1 MNPSNFFHLAYW
13 LDPTSNTQPASPHLW
28 GVVLTGVIWAVLWLI
43 ALRRTDKGTALTQV
57 VAGLLLAA
65 VGVGRILALP
75 ILGWRISWLMA
86 AGVAI
91 LPFAW
96 RWLRLA
102 KDSQWLQQAAHM
114 LAFVPQPLKF
124 PGNNASV
131 PLHMSPWIILLP
143 WLGLHL
149 LGMAAVTSIHRWPLW
164 LGWLLM
170 GLTLLPSVGRRAWSV
185 RREAPLGSR
194 PSLFALT
201 PLLLVY
207 LTIAVRVLIGLAN
220 YLLHGEYRVPE
231 PFSTLFNPTL
241 ALLVGV
247 GYGLVLSCRMALSS
261 DAALVKLGAAAL
273 VGLSIAWSLWTGLS
287 LRTHGVSGSDPY
299 AYTQMGI
306 DLATHGSVFHSFPLV
321 RLTYALEIPS
331 EPVVHIGYKL
341 PTDVTRT
348 APTVWPPAYAVFTGL
363 AYLLDGETGV
373 FVLTPVLGI
382 VSLLVVGWLV
392 RLVIRDWAIV
402 ALTIFLTAT
411 SYQQIEWQ
419 LIPMADIAAQLF
431 SLLALVL
438 AIRSQQSADL
448 AVSNQ
453 RSATPHPLIPSPAKR
468 HPLTREVSFAP
479 RSRPYALRLVLP
491 ALAGLCIGIAF
502 GIRYTQ
508 VLIAPAIA
516 LALIVGRPTAADRPP
531 GNIGGQSSVVGGPTI
546 SAIFTAAL
554 CATLAALPTLAYHAI
569 AFGSAF
575 QTGSDELK
583 HFSLALLPQTVLRVG
598 GELLWYREF
607 GLLVPFILIGLIG
620 LWRSQRRMSLI
631 LLSYVLPVL
640 IFHMLYSYLRQRD
653 LLSIFPIFYLWA
665 AIGIVTLIQRITS
678 GKVHLAGAAA
688 LIALVCF
695 LLFQRSIETIMLP
708 ITRGFGAFG
717 YLVREQR
724 QSFDTLATLTPEN
737 AVIACS
743 LNSGAV
749 DLHAQRLSFRP
760 AGYTPEQLTKLVRAL
775 HSEGR
780 PVFLLDDGKELAES
794 IQTLRDQFTLTEV
807 GQLDVPYYFP
817 NSGGSEN
824 RRVPLYKIE

>member
-13 LDPTSNTQPASPHLW
+13 LDPASNTQPASPRLW
-28 GVVLTGVIWAVLWLI
+28 WVVLAGVIWAVLWLI
-43 ALRRTDKGTALTQV
+43 ALRRTDKRTGLAQIA
-57 VAGLLLAA
+57 AGLLLAA

-75 ILGWRISWLMA
+75 ILGWRIGWLMA
-86 AGVAI
+86 VGVAI

-96 RWLRLA
+96 RWLCLA

-114 LAFVPQPLKF
+114 LAFAPPSLNF

-131 PLHMSPWIILLP
+131 PLRVSPWIILLP

-170 GLTLLPSVGRRAWSV
+170 GLMLLPSIGRGAWSV
-185 RREAPLGSR
+185 RREAPFAPR

-431 SLLALVL
+431 SLLAVGL
-438 AIRSQQSADL
+438 AISSQQSAK
-448 AVSNQ
+448 S
-453 RSATPHPLIPSPAKR
+453 HPLIPSSP
-468 HPLTREVSFAP
+468 P
-479 RSRPYALRLVLP
+479 RPTPYASRLTLP

-516 LALIVGRPTAADRPP
+516 LALIVGRPTVDDRPP

-554 CATLAALPTLAYHAI
+554 CATLAALPTLAYHAV

-665 AIGIVTLIQRITS
+665 AIGFVTLIQKITS
-678 GKVHLAGAAA
+678 GKLRLAGATV
-688 LIALVCF
+688 LIVLVC
-695 LLFQRSIETIMLP
+695 LLLLQRSIETIMLP

-749 DLHAQRLSFRP
+749 DLHAHRLSFRP

>member
-13 LDPTSNTQPASPHLW
+13 LDPASNTQPASPRLW
-28 GVVLTGVIWAVLWLI
+28 WVVLAGVIWAVLWLI
-43 ALRRTDKGTALTQV
+43 ALRRTDKRTGLAQIA
-57 VAGLLLAA
+57 AGLLLAA

-75 ILGWRISWLMA
+75 ILGWRIGWLMA

-114 LAFVPQPLKF
+114 LAFAPPSLNF

-131 PLHMSPWIILLP
+131 PLRVSPWIILLP

-170 GLTLLPSVGRRAWSV
+170 GIMLLPSIGRGAWSV
-185 RREAPLGSR
+185 RREAPFAPR

-247 GYGLVLSCRMALSS
+247 GYGLVLSCRIALSS

-438 AIRSQQSADL
+438 AIRSQQSA
-448 AVSNQ
+448 
-453 RSATPHPLIPSPAKR
+453 TPD
-468 HPLTREVSFAP
+468 PLTREVSFPP
-479 RSRPYALRLVLP
+479 RSRPYALRLVLL

-516 LALIVGRPTAADRPP
+516 LALILDNEGRGTEDGRRRMD
-531 GNIGGQSSVVGGPTI
+531 IRRSSSVPRLI
-546 SAIFTAAL
+546 IASL
-554 CATLAALPTLAYHAI
+554 CATLAALPTLAYHAV

-665 AIGIVTLIQRITS
+665 AIGFVTLIQKITS
-678 GKVHLAGAAA
+678 GKLRLAGATV
-688 LIALVCF
+688 LIVLVCF
-695 LLFQRSIETIMLP
+695 LLLQRSIETIMLP

-724 QSFDTLATLTPEN
+724 QSFDILATLTPEN

-749 DLHAQRLSFRP
+749 DLHAHRLSFRP

>member
-1 MNPSNFFHLAYW
+1 
-13 LDPTSNTQPASPHLW
+13 
-28 GVVLTGVIWAVLWLI
+28 
-43 ALRRTDKGTALTQV
+43 
-57 VAGLLLAA
+57 
-65 VGVGRILALP
+65 
-75 ILGWRISWLMA
+75 
-86 AGVAI
+86 
-91 LPFAW
+91 
-96 RWLRLA
+96 
-102 KDSQWLQQAAHM
+102 
-114 LAFVPQPLKF
+114 
-124 PGNNASV
+124 
-131 PLHMSPWIILLP
+131 
-143 WLGLHL
+143 
-149 LGMAAVTSIHRWPLW
+149 
-164 LGWLLM
+164 
-170 GLTLLPSVGRRAWSV
+170 
-185 RREAPLGSR
+185 
-194 PSLFALT
+194 
-201 PLLLVY
+201 
-207 LTIAVRVLIGLAN
+207 
-220 YLLHGEYRVPE
+220 
-231 PFSTLFNPTL
+231 
-241 ALLVGV
+241 
-247 GYGLVLSCRMALSS
+247 
-261 DAALVKLGAAAL
+261 
-273 VGLSIAWSLWTGLS
+273 
-287 LRTHGVSGSDPY
+287 
-299 AYTQMGI
+299 
-306 DLATHGSVFHSFPLV
+306 
-321 RLTYALEIPS
+321 
-331 EPVVHIGYKL
+331 
-341 PTDVTRT
+341 
-348 APTVWPPAYAVFTGL
+348 
-363 AYLLDGETGV
+363 
-373 FVLTPVLGI
+373 
-382 VSLLVVGWLV
+382 
-392 RLVIRDWAIV
+392 
-402 ALTIFLTAT
+402 
-411 SYQQIEWQ
+411 
-419 LIPMADIAAQLF
+419 MADIAAQLF

-438 AIRSQQSADL
+438 AIRSQQSAGL

-453 RSATPHPLIPSPAKR
+453 RSTTPHPLIPSPVKR
-468 HPLTREVSFAP
+468 HPLTREVSFPP
-479 RSRPYALRLVLP
+479 RSRPYALRLALP

-516 LALIVGRPTAADRPP
+516 LALIVGRPTADDRPP

-554 CATLAALPTLAYHAI
+554 CATLAALPTLAYHAV

-665 AIGIVTLIQRITS
+665 AIGFVTLIQRITS
-678 GKVHLAGAAA
+678 AKLRLASATA
-688 LIALVCF
+688 LITLVC
-695 LLFQRSIETIMLP
+695 LLLLQRSIETIMLP

-775 HSEGR
+775 HSESR

-824 RRVPLYKIE
+824 RRVSLYKIE